1 MIQIAILAPI
11 LATLVVLMM
20 ILRNGIENSKRQVVR
35 VRVREEPLGNSK
47 ER

>member
-1 MIQIAILAPI
+1 MTILAPI

-35 VRVREEPLGNSK
+35 VRVREEPIGNSK

>member
-1 MIQIAILAPI
+1 MTQIAILVSLLTM
-11 LATLVVLMM
+11 LAVVLM
-20 ILRNGIENSKRQVVR
+20 ILRIGIENSKRQVVR

>member
-20 ILRNGIENSKRQVVR
+20 ILRNGIENSKRQEVR